1 MQIHAGEFK
10 GRRIKTVKTA
20 PYRPTTAVVRKS
32 LFDILGNIENKTFLD
47 LFAGTGIIGF
57 EAVSRG
63 ARKVTII
70 DNSIRVCAL
79 LKINYSLLNLSPESC
94 IIKKYD
100 VFKFFKE
107 KTKFD
112 IIFAD
117 PPYNMNNID
126 NIIKPALD
134 MLNSNGYFIL
144 ESSPRDFSI
153 LPIRVKEYGD
163 TQLAIWKN
171 EA

>member
-10 GRRIKTVKTA
+10 GRRIKTVKNA

-79 LKINYSLLNLSPESC
+79 LKINYSLFNLSSESC
-94 IIKKYD
+94 IIKK
-100 VFKFFKE
+100 
-107 KTKFD
+107 
-112 IIFAD
+112 I
-117 PPYNMNNID
+117 
-126 NIIKPALD
+126 
-134 MLNSNGYFIL
+134 
-144 ESSPRDFSI
+144 
-153 LPIRVKEYGD
+153 
-163 TQLAIWKN
+163 
-171 EA
+171 